1 MVYVPTFSRREQQAL
16 LDSAR
21 DRLKAGDIDGYWS
34 TLKKQDPY
42 AGLAGDAA
50 ANRGELGQTANAR
63 LKRFARDLRGKPLTE
78 AERDEIRNE
87 VAAADLAQRDRN
99 LQEQGNHRI
108 TGQQSVDYHAQVFE
122 ARGIPKEAYLPT
134 ELQPDLGG
142 SWGLLGA
149 GIYLPDARLPT
160 GLPIGPA
167 IDWANK
173 DWGPVSQRRMLETM
187 KESAKHQ
194 PYRGWT
200 DPEGAARDAQDQQ
213 QRPWRAGH
221 YAPFATELP
230 ALPPGPQRWLEFTLQ
245 KQPGDLS
252 ARDLHALQASDA
264 YLKPQHPRHD
274 EAFKL
279 VSDTYRHLYGDAP
292 QETDATG
299 RPQRGAP
306 RQNLPDS
313 SMQGPDERRRR
324 EDLAG
329 LGTQLDRWHDKL
341 GGGEDAWGRV
351 TGWLQRGLND
361 LLWPGKRVPDADEAA
376 RKPYRDGPILVDGD
390 LGPVTADALD
400 QAQAN
405 FGLAPL
411 QQGIGRIAAADEGW
425 AAAPRN
431 DPWPEPD
438 EGPIFYAP

>member
-1 MVYVPTFSRREQQAL
+1 MVYIPSASRREQQAL

-50 ANRGELGQTANAR
+50 ANRGELGQSANAR
-63 LKRFARDLRGKPLTE
+63 LERFARDLRGKPLTE
-78 AERDEIRNE
+78 AERDEIRNA

-122 ARGIPKEAYLPT
+122 ARGIPKEAYFPT
-134 ELQPDLGG
+134 ELQPDFGG
-142 SWGLLGA
+142 SWGLLA
-149 GIYLPDARLPT
+149 GIRLPDARVPT
-160 GLPIGPA
+160 GLPSDEIKE
-167 IDWANK
+167 WAQK
-173 DWGPVSQRRMLETM
+173 DWKPVSDQRLRDTIIEA
-187 KESAKHQ
+187 SKHLPQQGLMEIEGFHGDPQQ
-194 PYRGWT
+194 P
-200 DPEGAARDAQDQQ
+200 AS
-213 QRPWRAGH
+213 
-221 YAPFATELP
+221 FAERLAT
-230 ALPPGPQRWLEFTLQ
+230 LPPPPRRWLEFTLQ

-274 EAFKL
+274 ETFKL

-306 RQNLPDS
+306 RQSLPDS
-313 SMQGPDERRRR
+313 SAQGPDERRRR

-376 RKPYRDGPILVDGD
+376 RKPYRSGPILVDGD

-405 FGLAPL
+405 FGLASL

>member
-1 MVYVPTFSRREQQAL
+1 MVYVPSLSRREQQAL
-16 LDSAR
+16 LDKAR
-21 DRLKAGDIDGYWS
+21 DHLRDNDIDGYWA
-34 TLKKQDPY
+34 TLEKHDKY
-42 AGLAGDAA
+42 AGLARDAA

-63 LKRFARDLRGKPLTE
+63 LERFARDLRGKPLTE
-78 AERDEIRNE
+78 PERDEIRSE

-122 ARGIPKEAYLPT
+122 ARGIPKEAYFPT

-142 SWGLLGA
+142 LWGMGA
-149 GIYLPDARLPT
+149 GIYLPDVKVPGCPQT
-160 GLPIGPA
+160 DKIKE
-167 IDWANK
+167 WAQK
-173 DWGPVSQRRMLETM
+173 DWKPVSDQRLRDTIIDN
-187 KESAKHQ
+187 AKHLPQ
-194 PYRGWT
+194 QGLMEIEGFHR
-200 DPEGAARDAQDQQ
+200 DPQQ
-213 QRPWRAGH
+213 QSAS
-221 YAPFATELP
+221 FAERLAT
-230 ALPPGPQRWLEFTLQ
+230 LPPGRQRWLDFTLQ

-252 ARDLHALQASDA
+252 ERDLHALQASDA

-274 EAFKL
+274 AAVKL

-299 RPQRGAP
+299 RPQRSAP
-306 RQNLPDS
+306 RQSLPDS

-329 LGTQLDRWHDKL
+329 LGAQLDRWHDKL

-361 LLWPGKRVPDADEAA
+361 LLWPGKRAPDADEAA